1 MSARSKNKNARQD
14 YEDVP
19 SAEEGTGRPT
29 GTGFATHACSWVSWR
44 FLPIRTKRVIEGRSE
59 GATP

>member
-14 YEDVP
+14 YEDAP
-19 SAEEGTGRPT
+19 SAGEGVGIRSPRLLMD
-29 GTGFATHACSWVSWR
+29 FLR

>member
-14 YEDVP
+14 YEDAP
-19 SAEEGTGRPT
+19 SAGEGVGKPQ
-29 GTGFATHACSWVSWR
+29 AQDSQR